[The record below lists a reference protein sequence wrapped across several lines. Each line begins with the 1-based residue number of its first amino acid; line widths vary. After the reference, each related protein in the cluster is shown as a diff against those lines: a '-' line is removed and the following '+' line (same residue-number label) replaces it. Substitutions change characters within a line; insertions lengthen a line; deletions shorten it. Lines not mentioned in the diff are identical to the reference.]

1 MDLSNIQII
10 EEIDADHFA
19 LLDLPVVWKTEGLMD
34 LAALASCMIDLKRIY
49 PHEHY
54 GWTNK
59 HGAGENP
66 LSIDATG
73 QTKEW
78 LLEQFRGKIVY
89 VVHDCDQPGQAGALE
104 VVNGNGRS
112 RPGWAPVIAKYADE
126 CRNVVLPAEI
136 SESKGEDL
144 EDFLEAMLTKYMGI
158 GFELEKARAHSYLSL
173 LLYAQGQPVIDLSE
187 SPSET
192 LQNPYETHTGIKN
205 ELTPPDSDPEIF
217 EAIDDP
223 HRLARMNL
231 ESYAKEYDGGLKFW
245 TGEWWRYRDG
255 QYRKIEEFELKAK
268 LNGSIRKYLEDQWRE
283 SEAERI
289 AEQEAT
295 GKEIKQKPITKVT
308 EQLVKNTIKAME
320 TKSLLSGSVEMP
332 CWLPDKSKRQLVSME
347 NGVLDIDKLFQGG
360 EPEDCLMPHTSDWF
374 STVKL
379 PFDFDPEAKC
389 PRWMEFLSQ
398 VFDGDQGSLRALQ
411 MWFGYCLTQRTD
423 LQKMMMVIGPPRS
436 GKGTISR
443 TLKALLGGAQTVVN
457 PTLASMA
464 DKFEMH
470 SWLGKSLAIINEARL
485 PSSVDATIITERL
498 ISIVG
503 EDAQDIHRK
512 FMNPI
517 SSVKLNLRFMLF
529 TNQIPKL
536 NDDSSALVSRCLILV
551 MGNSYLGKEDLKLG
565 DKILAELPGVFLY
578 ALGGLKMLVDAGRIE
593 QPESSQEVIEAFKA
607 VASPMSVFLEEECNR
622 DPASE
627 IEVIEM
633 FNFWKRWCSANGI
646 HEKDSVQ
653 LFARRLRNVIP
664 NLKTRRL
671 NYGSRNKIF
680 VGVNVK
686 NGHSEVF

>member
-1 MDLSNIQII
+1 MDLSNTPII
-10 EEIDADHFA
+10 EEIDANHFA

-34 LAALASCMIDLKRIY
+34 LAALTSCMIDLKKIY
-49 PHEHY
+49 PHGHY

-78 LLEQFRGKIVY
+78 LLERFRGKIVY
-89 VVHDCDQPGQAGALE
+89 VIHDCDQPGQAGALE
-104 VVNGNGRS
+104 VVNGNGKS

-126 CRNVVLPAEI
+126 CRNVVLPDEI

-144 EDFLEAMLTKYMGI
+144 EDFLDAMLTKYTGI

-173 LLYAQGQPVIDLSE
+173 LLYAQSQPVIDPGE
-187 SPSET
+187 SPSEPI
-192 LQNPYETHTGIKN
+192 QNPYETHTGIKN
-205 ELTPPDSDPEIF
+205 ELTPPDSDSEIF

-332 CWLPDKSKRQLVSME
+332 CWLPDKSKRQLVSMG
-347 NGVLDIDKLFQGG
+347 NGVLDIDRLFEGG
-360 EPEDCLMPHTSDWF
+360 EPEDCLMPHSSDWF

-379 PFDFDPEAKC
+379 PFDFDPNAEC
-389 PRWMEFLSQ
+389 PRWMEFLNQ
-398 VFDGDQGSLRALQ
+398 VFDGDSGALRALQ

-485 PSSVDATIITERL
+485 PNSVDATVITERL

-551 MGNSYLGKEDLKLG
+551 MGNSYLGREDLKLG
-565 DKILAELPGVFLY
+565 DKILVELPGVFLY

-593 QPESSQEVIEAFKA
+593 QPESSHEVIEAFKA

-622 DPASE
+622 DPSSE

-686 NGHSEVF
+686 NKISEDF